1 MIIENETLAELRDKV
16 GGTEPGPAG
25 VSISAVT
32 ASLALAL
39 LAKVLDITGKRK
51 DFSGDRE
58 RLALLIES
66 ARAES
71 TCLTQLADEDV
82 RAFNQYLECIREDKD
97 RSVAIR
103 QTIEVPLKGAR
114 SAVRGLEACANALA
128 MVHGLTAADLGI
140 AAALLSGAVRA
151 MLISVDFNIREM
163 HPDKAPPEALTAER
177 RELEFQ
183 ALRRDD
189 EITHAVTALL
199 A

>member
-1 MIIENETLAELRDKV
+1 MIIENETLAELRGKV
-16 GGTEPGPAG
+16 GGTEPVPAG

-51 DFSGDRE
+51 DFSGDRD
-58 RLALLIES
+58 RLDSLIES

-71 TCLTQLADEDV
+71 TRLTQLADEDV
-82 RAFNQYLECIREDKD
+82 RAFNQYLECVREDKD
-97 RSVAIR
+97 RSAAIR
-103 QTIEVPLKGAR
+103 QTIDVPMKGAR
-114 SAVRGLEACANALA
+114 SAVRGLDACAEAVT

-163 HPDKAPPEALTAER
+163 HPDKAPPETLTTER
-177 RELEFQ
+177 RDLELQ

-189 EITHAVTALL
+189 AITHAVEALL

>member
-58 RLALLIES
+58 RLASLIES

-71 TCLTQLADEDV
+71 TCLTQ
-82 RAFNQYLECIREDKD
+82 
-97 RSVAIR
+97 
-103 QTIEVPLKGAR
+103 PG
-114 SAVRGLEACANALA
+114 G
-128 MVHGLTAADLGI
+128 
-140 AAALLSGAVRA
+140 
-151 MLISVDFNIREM
+151 
-163 HPDKAPPEALTAER
+163 R
-177 RELEFQ
+177 RCPG
-183 ALRRDD
+183 
-189 EITHAVTALL
+189 V
-199 A
+199 